1 MKLFDL
7 AFKMFEKIT
16 FVTEMNNCYEMMI
29 KYEKDKKN
37 CFEFMK
43 KQAKFCEIYGR
54 VPDAI
59 KIYQKILSSHEY
71 RPK

>member
-1 MKLFDL
+1 
-7 AFKMFEKIT
+7 
-16 FVTEMNNCYEMMI
+16 MNNCYEMMI

-37 CFEFMK
+37 CFDFMK
-43 KQAKFCEIYGR
+43 KQALFCEMYGR

-59 KIYQKILSSHEY
+59 KIYQKILSSYEF